1 MSTEET
7 RKVIQDWMA
16 ANHTMGPRKAYE
28 KYCLDEVIGHSP
40 TAAPGKEGSLDYI
53 EDEFS
58 RGMKLTVHRM
68 IVDGDFGG
76 VHMHFTFTDGSPD
89 LAIVDLWRVEN
100 GKLAELW
107 DVPQVVP
114 KTTVSGNSIF

>member
-16 ANHTMGPRKAYE
+16 ANDTMGPRKAYE
-28 KYCLDEVIGHSP
+28 KFCVADVIGHNP
-40 TAAPGKEGSLDYI
+40 TAGQGSEAIAYI

-58 RGMKLTVHRM
+58 RGLKLTVHRM
-68 IVDGDFGG
+68 IVDGDFGA

-89 LAIVDLWRVEN
+89 LAIVDVWRVEN
-100 GKLAELW
+100 GKLAEIW
-107 DVPQVVP
+107 DVQQVVP
-114 KTTVSGNSIF
+114 KTTVSGNSMF